1 MSEREASCLTAIS
14 ATLWRIAWSL
24 PSGRP
29 KAVRSLA
36 YSTLRSIIR
45 PIDPTAPSAITS
57 RSHWKLAMI
66 R

>member
-1 MSEREASCLTAIS
+1 MLDGHLGQLVADRLELAERPPE
-14 ATLWRIAWSL
+14 
-24 PSGRP
+24 GG
-29 KAVRSLA
+29 RSLA